1 MNLFEM
7 KGWAFLFL
15 LFTIWS
21 QFVNAQVVKLT
32 WDSNPEENIMHYT
45 VYRDYY
51 SQPEEVYATVPALR
65 TVYYDTSI
73 TIGRTYYYRMTATDS
88 ANNMSD
94 YSDEVMIV
102 AIPHID
108 GRVDTL
114 VANSLDI
121 QNYPNPFNPQT
132 MIQFT
137 IPEAGHLNLTVYDI
151 LGREVIKLT
160 DEYKN
165 AGKHAIKWNGVDRDG
180 QRVGSGIYFCRLRMS
195 RYSGVLKLIVTR

>member
-1 MNLFEM
+1 MNLFTM
-7 KGWAFLFL
+7 KSGAFLFL
-15 LFTIWS
+15 LFTIWG
-21 QFVNAQVVKLT
+21 QCVNAQVVKLT
-32 WDSNPEENIMHYT
+32 WDPNPEENIMHYT
-45 VYRDYY
+45 VYRGNS
-51 SQPEEVYATVPALR
+51 SQPEQAYATVPALR

-88 ANNMSD
+88 AKNISD

-114 VANSLDI
+114 IANSLDI
-121 QNYPNPFNPQT
+121 QNYPNPFNPET

-151 LGREVIKLT
+151 LGREVIKLV
-160 DEYKN
+160 DEYKI
-165 AGKHAIKWNGVDRDG
+165 AGQHTIKWRGLDSEG
-180 QRVGSGIYFCRLRMS
+180 KRVGSGIYFCRLEMN
-195 RYSGVLKLIVTR
+195 RYSGVIKLVVTH